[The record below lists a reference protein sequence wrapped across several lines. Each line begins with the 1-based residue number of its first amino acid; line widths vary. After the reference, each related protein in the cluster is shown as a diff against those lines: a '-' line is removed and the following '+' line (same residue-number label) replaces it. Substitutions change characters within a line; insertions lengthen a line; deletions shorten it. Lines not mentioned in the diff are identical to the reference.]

1 MLVNGGCQPIHTS
14 GQRVAFVPDL
24 PASLPHWAERTWA
37 SWGQGWGDPAA
48 LGAKSHV
55 AEEHL
60 ESIGQWTP
68 WDPEEGH
75 THTKKEGDNS
85 KFCLFQHLASK
96 RQERGRKRALLLSRP
111 LLLLGPPKLK
121 PLFPALCRGSKPLFP
136 ALCRGSLL
144 WKKAVTSFYTKLPFQ
159 FPTTCHTLLKHSP
172 SGLRGHLD
180 FF

>member
-48 LGAKSHV
+48 LGAKSHA

-60 ESIGQWTP
+60 ESRGQWTP

-111 LLLLGPPKLK
+111 LLLLGPPELK
-121 PLFPALCRGSKPLFP
+121 PLFPALCRGSTCFGRRQLHLSIRSYHSSFQQ
-136 ALCRGSLL
+136 L
-144 WKKAVTSFYTKLPFQ
+144 VTPF
-159 FPTTCHTLLKHSP
+159 
-172 SGLRGHLD
+172 
-180 FF
+180 